1 MIITN
6 PKNMLKEFKAN
17 KREMPKVKQSIEK
30 KERKVQ
36 KWNIHSTRIKKEKVK
51 EKIDLNFL

>member
-17 KREMPKVKQSIEK
+17 KREMPKVKQSIGK

-36 KWNIHSTRIKKEKVK
+36 K
-51 EKIDLNFL
+51 